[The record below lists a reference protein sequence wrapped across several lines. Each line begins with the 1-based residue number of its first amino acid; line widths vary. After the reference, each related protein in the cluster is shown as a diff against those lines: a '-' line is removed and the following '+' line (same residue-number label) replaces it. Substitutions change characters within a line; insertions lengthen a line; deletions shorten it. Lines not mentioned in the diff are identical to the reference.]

1 MNTPITDWRGKRVWL
16 LGASTGIG
24 AALAT
29 ALLALGARVAVSA
42 RSAGKLT
49 TLTENAPAALVLPC
63 DASDADSVANAW
75 QELLRQWGGVD
86 VAIYLAGDYV
96 PMRAWDLDMGA
107 GMASARHMMDTNL
120 VGALA
125 FAACVVPHLLAR
137 EKMQKIDEAA
147 GAGPAEIAF
156 VASVAGYRG
165 LPKSLIYGPTKAALI
180 NFAEALALDL
190 QPRGIGVRIINP
202 GFVATLLTAKND
214 FSMPALMT
222 AKEAAAEIIA
232 GYRSSAFEIH
242 FPKRFTCVMKLLALL
257 PARFYFPLVRRMTGA

>member
-1 MNTPITDWRGKRVWL
+1 MAMNTPITDWREKRVWL

-29 ALLALGARVAVSA
+29 DLLARGARVAVSA
-42 RSAGKLT
+42 RSAGKLA

-63 DASDADSVANAW
+63 DASDAESVANAW

-96 PMRAWDLDMGA
+96 PMRAWDLDMGP
-107 GMASARHMMDTNL
+107 GMASTRHMLDTNL

-137 EKMQKIDEAA
+137 EKGD

-222 AKEAAAEIIA
+222 PQEAAAAIIA
-232 GYRSSAFEIH
+232 GYRSGAFEIH
-242 FPKRFTCVMKLLALL
+242 FPKRFTCLMKLLALL
-257 PARFYFPLVRRMTGA
+257 PARLYFALVRRMTGA